1 MSLLRLCA
9 IAGLGVLTLS
19 ACSRGNDVPSLMNAA
34 RGGSSPDE
42 FSILP
47 TQPLQAPSDFNA
59 LPQPTP
65 GGSNLVDP
73 DPRAAAVAALG
84 GRVSAERGA
93 GIPAADAALLAH
105 AGRNGVSADIR
116 ATLAEEDLEFRRR
129 NNGRLLERLFN
140 TNLYARA
147 YEDEVID
154 SQEELRRWRARGAR
168 TPSAPPE
175 GR

>member
-9 IAGLGVLTLS
+9 ITGLGLLTLS
-19 ACSRGNDVPSLMNAA
+19 ACSRGNDVPNLMNAA

-47 TQPLQAPSDFNA
+47 TQPLQAPTDYSA
-59 LPQPTP
+59 LPTPTP

-73 DPRAAAVAALG
+73 DPRGDAVAALG

-93 GIPAADAALLAH
+93 GVPAADSALLAH
-105 AGRNGVSADIR
+105 AGRNGVSGDIR
-116 ATLAEEDLEFRRR
+116 ATLAAEDLDFRRR
-129 NNGRLLERLFN
+129 NHGRPLERLFN
-140 TNLYARA
+140 NNVYARA
-147 YEDEVID
+147 YEGEVID
-154 SQEELRRWRARGAR
+154 PQEELRRWRALGAR